1 LIHLWN
7 RPNHRHPRCLR
18 PHGAPY
24 IETCIEAFGADR
36 SMFES
41 KRDSTTS
48 TQWVERHINTTR
60 AYQLKVAVRAD
71 P

>member
-1 LIHLWN
+1 MLATAW
-7 RPNHRHPRCLR
+7 R
-18 PHGAPY
+18 PY